1 MRGRRGGWTWEAWKE
16 GDVSLSIMRAGLIDF
31 NGISARLTS
40 MVGKAFE
47 AFWLRQ
53 IGFLLKMR
61 LSVHEM
67 DRKGHA
73 CCSGNG

>member
-1 MRGRRGGWTWEAWKE
+1 M
-16 GDVSLSIMRAGLIDF
+16 DL
-31 NGISARLTS
+31 NGISARLIS

-47 AFWLRQ
+47 AFWPRQ

-67 DRKGHA
+67 DGERTCMLQQKWL
-73 CCSGNG
+73 SVMTQVEDQTTLNLRTVD